1 MAQSAHA
8 GVAEPTSADASSRA
22 AFAAPVSVPLRGL
35 HLGVLYALA
44 VSQPLLNLLG
54 NNADFFTSRQQTSGK
69 VLWFALVVGLGVPLL
84 LYAIDTVA
92 GLISP
97 RIGWIVH
104 VVLVFGLALLLT
116 AQIARKILEPSVA
129 AIALAAVLAGL
140 LTLVYARSVQ
150 LRSIVSWFSPLPLL
164 VLLLFL
170 FNTPAHKI
178 VFPGST
184 AAADVAVK
192 GHVPVVFLAFDE
204 FTGTTLLDRDNQID
218 PKLYPN
224 LAALTKDGTYYRN
237 FTAAADETT
246 RVMAG
251 LMTGDMWHEKALPI
265 AAEYP
270 HNLFTL
276 FGKSYRMRVGEE
288 ATDLCPV
295 KLCHQEGASSSSLFH
310 DAGLVYLHQIAPKPL
325 EKKLT
330 PVNETLGKFDDANGE
345 AQEEKLSSNDAPA
358 ATGAGKGI
366 DNNRPHGRDKI
377 LNELGGG
384 GRPARY
390 EQWLRTIDGKD
401 DRTLYFKHILL
412 PHVPW
417 QYLPDG
423 RMYRRHAQEYIPGI
437 NQEPSFGDKWLLQQ
451 GYQRHIMQA
460 AFSDRMVGQLVERL
474 KQVGIYDKALIV
486 ITADNGESFL
496 HANHD
501 RHIADAVTFTDI
513 ASTPLLIKLPN
524 QKKGGYDDRHV
535 RTFDVVPTVADA
547 AGLQMPWNVVGRSI
561 LKSRAPDTVAVY
573 REQGKKG
580 KVFKTSL
587 SGYERKRRAALAQK
601 TSLFRHGM
609 YGIGPHPEL
618 IGKDVSAQAAA
629 TASGLRAQ
637 ITPELGGLLGKVDT
651 KSSFL
656 PANITGRLTGDRARR
671 GLPLALALNGKV
683 VAMGWSAMLKGDKHV
698 YFSFFAPPDAFR
710 DGANRAEIFAV
721 SAAGTLQR
729 IGG

>member
-1 MAQSAHA
+1 VAQTAHV
-8 GVAEPTSADASSRA
+8 GVAGSSPADASNRA
-22 AFAAPVSVPLRGL
+22 TFVAPVSLPVRGL

-69 VLWFALVVGLGVPLL
+69 VLWFALVVGLGVPLV
-84 LYAIDTVA
+84 LYAIDTAA
-92 GLISP
+92 GLAGP
-97 RIGWIVH
+97 RIGWVVH
-104 VVLVFGLALLLT
+104 LVLVFGLALLLT
-116 AQIARKILEPSVA
+116 AQIARKILEPSA
-129 AIALAAVLAGL
+129 GAIAVAAVLAGA
-140 LTLVYARSVQ
+140 LTLVYVRSVQ

-164 VLLLFL
+164 VLLLFI
-170 FNTPAHKI
+170 FNTPVHKI

-184 AAADVAVK
+184 ASADVAVK
-192 GHVPVVFLAFDE
+192 GHVPVVFLSFDE
-204 FTGTTLLDRDNQID
+204 FTGTTLLDKDNQID
-218 PKLYPN
+218 PALFPN
-224 LAALTKDGTYYRN
+224 LAGLAKDGTYYRN

-265 AAEYP
+265 AADYP
-270 HNLFTL
+270 RNLFTL

-295 KLCHQEGASSSSLFH
+295 KLCHQHGASSSSLFH

-330 PVNETLGKFDDANGE
+330 PVNETLGKFDDASGE
-345 AQEEKLSSNDAPA
+345 VQEEKLSNSDAPA
-358 ATGAGKGI
+358 ASSGAKGI
-366 DNNRPHGRDKI
+366 DNTRPHGRDEI

-384 GRPARY
+384 GRPSRF

-401 DRTLYFKHILL
+401 DRTLYFKHVLL

-423 RMYRRHAQEYIPGI
+423 RMYRRHSQEYIPSVT
-437 NQEPSFGDKWLLQQ
+437 QPPSFGDRWLLQQ

-460 AFSDRMVGQLVERL
+460 AFSDRLVGRLIQRL

-513 ASTPLLIKLPN
+513 ASTPLLIKLPG

-547 AGLQMPWNVVGRSI
+547 AGLKMPWNVIGRSI
-561 LKSRAPDTVAVY
+561 LKSRPPDAVAVY

-580 KVFKTSL
+580 NVFRISL
-587 SGYERKRRAALAQK
+587 SDYERKRRAALARK
-601 TSLFRHGM
+601 TRLFRHGL

-618 IGKDVSAQAAA
+618 IGKDVSGTSARAAGLGAQV
-629 TASGLRAQ
+629 
-637 ITPELGGLLGKVDT
+637 TPELRGLLGKVDT
-651 KSSFL
+651 HSSFL

-671 GLPLALALNGKV
+671 GIPLALALNGKV

-698 YFSFFAPPDAFR
+698 YFSFLAPPDAFH
-710 DGANRAEIFAV
+710 DGANRAELFAV
-721 SAAGTLQR
+721 SGSGELQR
-729 IGG
+729 IG